1 MLIAVTNGTAAIFGC
16 YARQLVRNKGGRMPS
31 YFIIAILGCADGSAA
46 CTPVATVPTH
56 YSSAAACS
64 AATSEALIAN
74 SDLDFPSL
82 SAECRAVVRGS
93 ASADQPKVIP
103 AGAARS

>member
-1 MLIAVTNGTAAIFGC
+1 
-16 YARQLVRNKGGRMPS
+16 MPS
-31 YFIIAILGCADGSAA
+31 YFIIAIFGCADGSAA
-46 CTPVATVPTH
+46 CTPVSTVPTH

-64 AATSEALIAN
+64 AATGDALIAN

-82 SAECRAVVRGS
+82 SAECRRMVPGA
-93 ASADQPKVIP
+93 ASNEPARIIP

>member
-1 MLIAVTNGTAAIFGC
+1 MAG
-16 YARQLVRNKGGRMPS
+16 
-31 YFIIAILGCADGSAA
+31 YFIIAIFGCADGAAA

-56 YSSAAACS
+56 YASEAACA
-64 AATSEALIAN
+64 AATSDALIAN

-82 SAECRAVVRGS
+82 SAECRQVVRGS
-93 ASADQPKVIP
+93 ASNDQPRIIP

>member
-1 MLIAVTNGTAAIFGC
+1 MA
-16 YARQLVRNKGGRMPS
+16 S

-64 AATSEALIAN
+64 AATGDALIAN

-82 SAECRAVVRGS
+82 SAECRQVVRGA
-93 ASADQPKVIP
+93 ASTDQPSAIP
-103 AGAARS
+103 AAARRS